1 MGNISSAHFKKS
13 TEWQLKHN
21 IDVRPSYA
29 IGGKLEFNR
38 NSEEA
43 LKLKNQI
50 TQQAIDTYNRTKKP
64 KAPAFKAKSYE
75 WSLVVNLKE
84 NNTLED
90 CEQVAKM
97 FAKDYGFQCYQ
108 IVIHRDEGHIDE
120 LGNKRINHHAH
131 LEFITLDKETGKN
144 RFRAGFATPK
154 NFSAIQNKVAQI
166 LEMERGAEHYKAKQ
180 IAKSKGETYKIPKRI
195 EPRAYGAMKEREK
208 AERKAD
214 LEKINDLK
222 ADNTILEQMAESTK
236 QEHDRLKTDNATLKE
251 ENTALRVENIFLN
264 REKEQLL
271 TTKEI
276 KELLES
282 FRKQCIGKGLPKEFF
297 RALSAEKQSPKQS
310 TKQELELF
318 CADLLRA
325 YENKNNELQNLEN
338 ELRKERDL
346 RKKAENDRARLVAE
360 LESKNTQNRDF
371 KDNKVAAP
379 VTQKSTETT
388 QSVEITQKT
397 EPKIDAPV
405 KEQKPAK
412 ISIDEALSN
421 ALTSANCKNATMYW
435 HTSEENSL
443 YVKDISTP
451 KAEII
456 KDKMESQG
464 FFVAYSEDK
473 SNRIAINGVKWNITL
488 IVSNSKEVFEKA
500 KEWLYN
506 RLGSLIYKTATD
518 TFQER
523 IAKIDKALIE
533 TKKSLT
539 PKETLQEQM
548 KEQVKK
554 AVYNQRETQK
564 RDLGISR

>member
-13 TEWQLKHN
+13 TKWQLKHN

-38 NSEEA
+38 NSAEA

-50 TQQAIDTYNRTKKP
+50 IQQAIDTYNRTKKP

-208 AERKAD
+208 VERKAD

-222 ADNTILEQMAESTK
+222 ADNTILEEIAESA
-236 QEHDRLKTDNATLKE
+236 Q
-251 ENTALRVENIFLN
+251 
-264 REKEQLL
+264 
-271 TTKEI
+271 
-276 KELLES
+276 
-282 FRKQCIGKGLPKEFF
+282 
-297 RALSAEKQSPKQS
+297 
-310 TKQELELF
+310 
-318 CADLLRA
+318 
-325 YENKNNELQNLEN
+325 
-338 ELRKERDL
+338 
-346 RKKAENDRARLVAE
+346 RAR
-360 LESKNTQNRDF
+360 Q
-371 KDNKVAAP
+371 
-379 VTQKSTETT
+379 
-388 QSVEITQKT
+388 IT
-397 EPKIDAPV
+397 
-405 KEQKPAK
+405 
-412 ISIDEALSN
+412 
-421 ALTSANCKNATMYW
+421 
-435 HTSEENSL
+435 
-443 YVKDISTP
+443 
-451 KAEII
+451 
-456 KDKMESQG
+456 
-464 FFVAYSEDK
+464 
-473 SNRIAINGVKWNITL
+473 
-488 IVSNSKEVFEKA
+488 
-500 KEWLYN
+500 
-506 RLGSLIYKTATD
+506 
-518 TFQER
+518 
-523 IAKIDKALIE
+523 
-533 TKKSLT
+533 
-539 PKETLQEQM
+539 
-548 KEQVKK
+548 
-554 AVYNQRETQK
+554 
-564 RDLGISR
+564 SRKCHA